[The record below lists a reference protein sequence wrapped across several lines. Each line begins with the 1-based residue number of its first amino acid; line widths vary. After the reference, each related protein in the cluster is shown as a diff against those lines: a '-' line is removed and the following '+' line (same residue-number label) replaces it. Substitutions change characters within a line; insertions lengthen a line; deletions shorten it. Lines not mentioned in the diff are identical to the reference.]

1 MSMYSIDQ
9 LRQCIENYKT
19 NEYTAMGIGQV
30 ENYVDEIEAEV
41 AEYFTELPTDDAG
54 VPIHLG
60 DKLTLGHN
68 GNVVTVRSLELV
80 NGRWHIW
87 PVEDG
92 GPFTSDNPCTHY
104 ERTVEDVLQEFVD
117 KILDEGRLN
126 VFAREHWGYDPTD
139 EIKERIEQLKRECA
153 ADIREVTK

>member
-1 MSMYSIDQ
+1 MSIHAVNQ
-9 LRQCIENYKT
+9 LRQSLRECQQNKSSFPALPILEHY
-19 NEYTAMGIGQV
+19 A
-30 ENYVDEIEAEV
+30 DEIEAEV
-41 AEYFTELPTDDAG
+41 AEYFTKLPTDDAG

-68 GNVVTVRSLELV
+68 GNVVTVRSLELM

-104 ERTVEDVLQEFVD
+104 ERTVEDVLQDFVD

-153 ADIREVTK
+153 ADIREVMK